1 MAITDIKEYAH
12 LTPED
17 VEALARELDAIRA
30 DIEESRGER
39 DARYIRR
46 AIQLQRGAGRRR
58 PNRAVRQPQ
67 QGGVDAPGTG
77 DAGAWRRSSRTWNSG
92 TTSPTV
98 SGTG

>member
-17 VEALARELDAIRA
+17 VEELERELDSIRT

-46 AIQLQRGAGRRR
+46 AIQLQRGLAVGGRVVLLASRNKFAWVGRDRR
-58 PNRAVRQPQ
+58 CSPR
-67 QGGVDAPGTG
+67 
-77 DAGAWRRSSRTWNSG
+77 RRSSRTWNSA